1 MASPCPARLVLGF
14 CASGAVHIAVR
25 GSFADD
31 ETIIETGILARSAPV
46 GAGSSDAAKEALMQC
61 VVCHNGSTLQ
71 GTTTVTF
78 DRAGSTI
85 VVRSVPAE
93 ICENCGEAYVA
104 EAVTGSLLAS
114 VREART
120 AGTEVLIREYSPAA

>member
-1 MASPCPARLVLGF
+1 
-14 CASGAVHIAVR
+14 
-25 GSFADD
+25 
-31 ETIIETGILARSAPV
+31 
-46 GAGSSDAAKEALMQC
+46 MQC
-61 VVCHNGSTLQ
+61 IVCHNGSTLP

-104 EAVTGSLLAS
+104 EAVTESLLAS

>member
-1 MASPCPARLVLGF
+1 
-14 CASGAVHIAVR
+14 
-25 GSFADD
+25 
-31 ETIIETGILARSAPV
+31 
-46 GAGSSDAAKEALMQC
+46 MQC
-61 VVCHNGSTLQ
+61 VVCHNGSTLP

-93 ICENCGEAYVA
+93 ICENCGEVYVA
-104 EAVTGSLLAS
+104 EAVTESLLAS